1 MRLRRCEM
9 EYFIILNYGNV
20 KKKKKKKNL
29 NVISYA
35 SHQRHIMTN
44 QMPLIIGYI
53 FIAKSR
59 L

>member
-1 MRLRRCEM
+1 MRLRRCDM

-20 KKKKKKKNL
+20 KKKKKKNL

-35 SHQRHIMTN
+35 SYQRHIMTN

-53 FIAKSR
+53 FIAKSQ

>member
-1 MRLRRCEM
+1 M

-20 KKKKKKKNL
+20 KKKKKKNL